1 MDLGM
6 DYEIKNLAPNS
17 DVIHMVFGS
26 HADSCMTV
34 TIDRDEH
41 GVVTVLVVDNLD
53 GSERR
58 LILGQPGYT
67 EKL

>member
-1 MDLGM
+1 MELGS
-6 DYEIKNLAPNS
+6 DFNIENLAPDS

-26 HADSCMTV
+26 CADSCVSV
-34 TIDRDEH
+34 TIDRDEN
-41 GVVTVLVVDNLD
+41 GVVNVLVVDNLD